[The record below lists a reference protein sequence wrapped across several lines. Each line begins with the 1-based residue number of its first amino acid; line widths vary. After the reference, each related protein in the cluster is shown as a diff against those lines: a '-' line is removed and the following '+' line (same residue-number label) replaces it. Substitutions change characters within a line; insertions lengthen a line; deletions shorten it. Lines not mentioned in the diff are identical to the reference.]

1 MKQNDERQYEGQKIF
16 VGISPLY
23 LGRAMV
29 VCFLSI
35 SGRLRRPSLAPNVL
49 YVIRKY
55 TKIPRRYLGIVII
68 CESVLSFTDCAIASS
83 ELDMSNSQQGYNWTQ
98 NFVFLETRNGE
109 KDDLGLFRLLSRF
122 LCHFANL
129 DKNAYKWL
137 KMVEYFSRVCIKRI

>member
-16 VGISPLY
+16 VGISLLY

-68 CESVLSFTDCAIASS
+68 CESVLSFTDCA
-83 ELDMSNSQQGYNWTQ
+83 NWTQ